1 MSEIIDL
8 KSPSLQMQHLVIE
21 TELNSIKGRLCIA
34 RILSSNSYECV
45 HKILFQ
51 TEPEWKTV
59 MMLLSVTVKTVPD
72 KENQREAQAALIV
85 TSLVA
90 LINFFLL

>member
-1 MSEIIDL
+1 
-8 KSPSLQMQHLVIE
+8 MQHLVIE
-21 TELNSIKGRLCIA
+21 TVDLPVKGKLWIA
-34 RILSSNSYECV
+34 GILSSNSYECV

-59 MMLLSVTVKTVPD
+59 MMLLSIITVKTVPV

-90 LINFFLL
+90 LINFFLLRLP